1 MNPHSPHPY
10 PETKEVSMNR
20 LLRTR
25 AARGATVTALAGF
38 LTAVMVAVTPAVAS
52 ADTILKVRYPV
63 NGSTFLKAANATVPL
78 GPGALRSRVN
88 LTTGAVTASLNLPPA
103 TGSFKE
109 LGLIP
114 VTATV
119 AFIQDGPT
127 TGKVDL
133 STGAVTTM
141 SNITL
146 QITNLTVAGLP
157 VPVGPSCES
166 ATPASVALASQPGFS
181 IVNGGTVSG
190 TYTVPPFA
198 GCGLITP
205 VLNLTITGPGNTITL
220 TLGKAHVIP

>member
-1 MNPHSPHPY
+1 MY
-10 PETKEVSMNR
+10 R
-20 LLRTR
+20 LVRMP
-25 AARGATVTALAGF
+25 ARGVAAPAVAGRLA
-38 LTAVMVAVTPAVAS
+38 AVTIAATPAAAS
-52 ADTILKVRYPV
+52 ADTTLKVRYPV
-63 NGSTFLKAANATVPL
+63 NGSTFLKAANATVTL
-78 GPGALRSRVN
+78 GPGALRSKVD

-103 TGSFKE
+103 TGSFQE

-119 AFIQDGPT
+119 AFLQDGPT
-127 TGKVDL
+127 TGTVDL
-133 STGAVTTM
+133 NTGAVTTM

-146 QITNLTVAGLP
+146 QITSLSVAGLP

-166 ATPASVALASQPGFS
+166 ASPAAVALASQPGFS
-181 IVNGGTVSG
+181 IVKGGTVSG

-205 VLNLTITGPGNTITL
+205 VLNLTITGPGNTISL

>member
-1 MNPHSPHPY
+1 
-10 PETKEVSMNR
+10 MNR
-20 LLRTR
+20 LVRMP
-25 AARGATVTALAGF
+25 ARGMAATAIAGLLALA
-38 LTAVMVAVTPAVAS
+38 TIAATPAAAS
-52 ADTILKVRYPV
+52 AATTLKVRYPV
-63 NGSTFLKAANATVPL
+63 KGSTVIKAANATVTL
-78 GPGALRSRVN
+78 GPGTLRSRVN
-88 LTTGAVTASLNLPPA
+88 LSNGNVTASLNLPPA

-109 LGLIP
+109 LGLVP

-119 AFIQDGPT
+119 AFIQNGPT

-133 STGAVTTM
+133 NTGAVTTM

-146 QITNLTVAGLP
+146 QITSLSVSGLP

-190 TYTVPPFA
+190 TYTIPPFA

-205 VLNLTITGPGNTITL
+205 VLNLTITGPGNTISL

>member
-1 MNPHSPHPY
+1 
-10 PETKEVSMNR
+10 MNR
-20 LLRTR
+20 LVRLPGRGM
-25 AARGATVTALAGF
+25 AAMAIAGLLALATIATTPAAASAATV
-38 LTAVMVAVTPAVAS
+38 
-52 ADTILKVRYPV
+52 LKVRYPV

-119 AFIQDGPT
+119 AFLQNGPT
-127 TGKVDL
+127 TGTVDL
-133 STGAVTTM
+133 NTGAVTTM

-146 QITNLTVAGLP
+146 QITSLSVAGLP

-166 ATPASVALASQPGFS
+166 ATPASVSLASQPGFS
-181 IVNGGTVSG
+181 IVKGGTVSG

-205 VLNLTITGPGNTITL
+205 VLNLTITGPGNTISL

>member
-1 MNPHSPHPY
+1 MY
-10 PETKEVSMNR
+10 R
-20 LLRTR
+20 LVRMP
-25 AARGATVTALAGF
+25 ARGVAATAVAGLLALA
-38 LTAVMVAVTPAVAS
+38 TIAATPAAAS
-52 ADTILKVRYPV
+52 ADTTLKVKYPV
-63 NGSTFLKAANATVPL
+63 NGSTFLKAANATVTL
-78 GPGALRSRVN
+78 GPGALRSKVD

-119 AFIQDGPT
+119 AFLQDGPT
-127 TGKVDL
+127 TGTVDL
-133 STGAVTTM
+133 NTGAVTTM

-146 QITNLTVAGLP
+146 QITSLSVGGLP

-166 ATPASVALASQPGFS
+166 ATPAAVALASQPGFS
-181 IVNGGTVSG
+181 IVKGGTVSG

-198 GCGLITP
+198 NCGLVTP

>member
-1 MNPHSPHPY
+1 
-10 PETKEVSMNR
+10 MNR

-25 AARGATVTALAGF
+25 AARGATVTAFAGI
-38 LTAVMVAVTPAVAS
+38 LTAVVAATTPAAAS
-52 ADTILKVRYPV
+52 AAGTTVKVRYPV

-78 GPGALRSRVN
+78 GPGALRAKVN
-88 LTTGAVTASLNLPPA
+88 LSTGTVTASLNLPPA
-103 TGSFKE
+103 TGSFTE

-127 TGKVDL
+127 TGTVDL
-133 STGAVTTM
+133 NTGAVTTT
-141 SNITL
+141 STITL
-146 QITNLTVAGLP
+146 QITSLSVAGLP
-157 VPVGPSCES
+157 VPVGPACES
-166 ATPASVALASQPGFS
+166 ATPATVSLASQPGFS
-181 IVNGGTVSG
+181 IVKGGTVSG

-205 VLNLTITGPGNTITL
+205 VLNLTITGPGNTISL

>member
-1 MNPHSPHPY
+1 
-10 PETKEVSMNR
+10 MNR
-20 LLRTR
+20 LVRLPGRGM
-25 AARGATVTALAGF
+25 AATAIAGLLALATIAATPAAASAATV
-38 LTAVMVAVTPAVAS
+38 
-52 ADTILKVRYPV
+52 LKVRYPV

-88 LTTGAVTASLNLPPA
+88 LSNGNVTASLNLPPA

-109 LGLIP
+109 FGLIP

-119 AFIQDGPT
+119 AFIQNGPT
-127 TGKVDL
+127 TGKIDL
-133 STGAVTTM
+133 STGAVTT
-141 SNITL
+141 SSSITL
-146 QITNLTVAGLP
+146 QITSLSVAGLP
-157 VPVGPSCES
+157 VPVGPACES

-205 VLNLTITGPGNTITL
+205 VLNLTITGPGNTISL

>member
-1 MNPHSPHPY
+1 
-10 PETKEVSMNR
+10 MNR

-78 GPGALRSRVN
+78 GPGALRS
-88 LTTGAVTASLNLPPA
+88 
-103 TGSFKE
+103 
-109 LGLIP
+109 
-114 VTATV
+114 TV